1 MIAELETWLAEI
13 TGFAAVSVQPNAGS
27 QGEFAGLLAI
37 RRYHASQG
45 NAERN
50 ICLIPVS
57 AHGTNPAS
65 AVMAGMKVVAVACDA
80 EGNVDL
86 DDLRSK
92 AVEHADRLGAVMVT
106 YPSTHGVFEEGIRK
120 VCKVVHDSGGQVY
133 LDGAN
138 LNALVGLCTPGD
150 LGADVCH
157 LNLHKTFCIPHGGGG
172 PGVGPIGVAAHLVP
186 FLPGHPQW
194 SDAPG
199 HPVSAA
205 PWGSA
210 SILTISWMYLAM
222 MGPSVRR
229 ASELA
234 ILNANYLATR
244 LGPYFPVLYRG
255 KQGRVAHE
263 CILDLRPVRERTGLD
278 VEDIAKRLIDY
289 GFHSPTMSWP
299 VPGTLM
305 IEPTESESL
314 DELDRFVE
322 AMAGIHGEIEAVAN
336 GLADPEDNALKGAP
350 HPAETLLAETWSR
363 AYSREHAAYP
373 LPWVRE
379 RKFWPPVSRID
390 NVAGDRHLVC
400 TCEGM
405 DAYAETRPTASLPP
419 GLPVPA
425 GL

>member
-1 MIAELETWLAEI
+1 
-13 TGFAAVSVQPNAGS
+13 
-27 QGEFAGLLAI
+27 
-37 RRYHASQG
+37 
-45 NAERN
+45 
-50 ICLIPVS
+50 
-57 AHGTNPAS
+57 
-65 AVMAGMKVVAVACDA
+65 
-80 EGNVDL
+80 
-86 DDLRSK
+86 
-92 AVEHADRLGAVMVT
+92 
-106 YPSTHGVFEEGIRK
+106 
-120 VCKVVHDSGGQVY
+120 
-133 LDGAN
+133 
-138 LNALVGLCTPGD
+138 
-150 LGADVCH
+150 
-157 LNLHKTFCIPHGGGG
+157 
-172 PGVGPIGVAAHLVP
+172 
-186 FLPGHPQW
+186 
-194 SDAPG
+194 
-199 HPVSAA
+199 
-205 PWGSA
+205 
-210 SILTISWMYLAM
+210 MYLAM

-244 LGPYFPVLYRG
+244 LEPYFPVLYRG